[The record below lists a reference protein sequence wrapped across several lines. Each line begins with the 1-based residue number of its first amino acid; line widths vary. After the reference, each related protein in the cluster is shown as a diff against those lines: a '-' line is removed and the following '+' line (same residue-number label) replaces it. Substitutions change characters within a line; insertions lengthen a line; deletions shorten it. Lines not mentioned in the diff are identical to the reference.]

1 MDTLVIRVKVSE
13 IGFDRKYYTRTE
25 SQSPAKVQ
33 EYAISIADGQFPPIL
48 VARLADGTL
57 IVLDG
62 WHRWKAAI
70 EAGLTELDAIE
81 MDITG
86 LDEFTIRRKSARD
99 GARFGLPYTE
109 QEIKKLIRDEYR
121 AKLDTLDQAGREQL
135 KHEMGADYSRSLR
148 YIQEV
153 TSRIDRDYKAEL
165 RETAFNMWLAC
176 YTQEDIA
183 EAIGYSQKAISEFV
197 ISFQDTIKR
206 AGAFSSNVGENT
218 PLTPVAIPYHFEE
231 ETNGNGN
238 GHTNGN
244 GNSLGTYHLE
254 ARHLLHAQHV
264 DEQYKPPLYNIW
276 KQQNKSNG
284 SAKHPG
290 NSEETWLDHLLYLYT
305 EPLDIVIDPFAGSG
319 STIDRCKDRLRR
331 YLVSDRKPIDLRS
344 DIRQHDITAGV
355 LAPPVW
361 KSVSLVYLDP
371 PYWKQVEG
379 DYSDDPTDLANM
391 PLDTFTDTLQELIR
405 QYAERIRRARAERSV
420 IAMLMQPTQWRA
432 PEHHYTDHIADLLRA
447 VKLPLDMR
455 FSVPYESQQ
464 YPPQMV
470 EWAKA
475 NKKCLVLTRELVVWR
490 VA

>member
-1 MDTLVIRVKVSE
+1 MDTLVLRVKVSE

-33 EYAISIADGQFPPIL
+33 EYALSIADGQFPPIL
-48 VARLADGTL
+48 VARLADGTFV
-57 IVLDG
+57 VLDG
-62 WHRWKAAI
+62 WHRWKAAL
-70 EAGLTELDAIE
+70 EAGMTELDAIE

-86 LDEFTIRRKSARD
+86 LDEFTIRRKAARD

-121 AKLDTLDQAGREQL
+121 AKLDTLDQPGREQL
-135 KHEMGADYSRSLR
+135 KHEMGADYSRSIA
-148 YIQEV
+148 YIRDV

-176 YTQEDIA
+176 YTQQEIGTA
-183 EAIGYSQKAISEFV
+183 VGYSQDSISDFV
-197 ISFQDTIKR
+197 KTIQVTTNTM
-206 AGAFSSNVGENT
+206 AGVSRNLSENELLVSSTVPRE
-218 PLTPVAIPYHFEE
+218 FEE
-231 ETNGNGN
+231 GGANGNG
-238 GHTNGN
+238 NGN
-244 GNSLGTYHLE
+244 GNSLGAYHLE

-264 DEQYKPPLYNIW
+264 DEQYKPPLYNVW
-276 KQQNKSNG
+276 RQQNKSNG

-290 NSEETWLDHLLYLYT
+290 NSEEMWLDHLLYLYT

-344 DIRQHDITAGV
+344 DIRQHDITTGV

-391 PLDTFTDTLQELIR
+391 ALDTFTDTLLELIR

-432 PEHHYTDHIADLLRA
+432 PGHQYTDHIADLLRT